1 MDGNVRSLFKCLGKI
16 IPRYMKILG
25 DAFDLQTAVKIYMY
39 EVDASVNQSAVT
51 CRNRVFLYPRDELK
65 RLFAEINPD
74 EIPVAGTTTAA
85 WVFTPADS
93 VYETAQ
99 GTVPITVNRAEPAV
113 AAAPTVEG
121 RTYHPDAALTDSD
134 LIGGSVKHTIG
145 GVETDVPGTWSW
157 QKADIVPTADNT
169 GYVAVFMPDD
179 TKNYEPVMRTIPVA
193 VEKVT
198 PYVSGIP
205 SAAAIVYGAVLER
218 SALSG
223 GAVQYSQTDAA
234 AVKGSF
240 VWKDGTVRPTVA
252 DSDVTEYAVV
262 FTPEDTADYEKVEVT
277 VKVTVKKSATTP
289 NMPGNIMNPPYSTK
303 KVSGS
308 TLPEGWTWQA
318 ADQDRELTAGVTVN
332 ATAVYTAADKGNYET
347 ESVVIAITRSAC
359 EHENAEVRD
368 AVDAA
373 CNREGYTGD
382 SYCKDCGILI
392 SNGTATAAL
401 EHDYKAEVTKEA
413 TTSAEG
419 VKTYTCTRC
428 GDSYTQPIPK
438 LPETPSDTSTADAP
452 YIKGDSGK
460 NGWDVIKD
468 QLASAGDNTTIN
480 VIMNGT
486 TTVPGNVFGV
496 KAGAESNNTIPVD
509 VLNRV
514 TGERYSVNLSLSYT
528 GEFGLKAVLSM
539 NVKPENAGLYAN
551 LYYYNEQTGALEFIC
566 ADRIAAD
573 GTARLTFTHA
583 SEYTVVIDKKS
594 REENSPAR
602 QAPATGEDWTEDV
615 IDPKSRKQIWLL
627 GAGALIVI
635 GMCVFFIEKRR
646 RCE

>member
-1 MDGNVRSLFKCLGKI
+1 M
-16 IPRYMKILG
+16 
-25 DAFDLQTAVKIYMY
+25 
-39 EVDASVNQSAVT
+39 
-51 CRNRVFLYPRDELK
+51 
-65 RLFAEINPD
+65 
-74 EIPVAGTTTAA
+74 
-85 WVFTPADS
+85 
-93 VYETAQ
+93 
-99 GTVPITVNRAEPAV
+99 
-113 AAAPTVEG
+113 
-121 RTYHPDAALTDSD
+121 
-134 LIGGSVKHTIG
+134 
-145 GVETDVPGTWSW
+145 ETDVPGRWSW

-205 SAAAIVYGAVLER
+205 SATAIVYGAVLER

-262 FTPEDTADYEKVEVT
+262 FTPEDAADYEKVEVT

-359 EHENAEVRD
+359 EHGNAEVRD

-413 TTSAEG
+413 TIS
-419 VKTYTCTRC
+419 
-428 GDSYTQPIPK
+428 
-438 LPETPSDTSTADAP
+438 
-452 YIKGDSGK
+452 
-460 NGWDVIKD
+460 
-468 QLASAGDNTTIN
+468 SAGDNTTIN

-486 TTVPGNVFGV
+486 TTVPGNVFDVIKGKDINIVLDMGNGVTWSVNGKDITADKVKDIDFGV
-496 KAGAESNNTIPVD
+496 KAGSEANNTIPVD

-528 GEFGLKAVLSM
+528 GEFGLKAVLTM
-539 NVKPENAGLYAN
+539 NVKAENAGLYAN
-551 LYYYNEQTGALEFIC
+551 LYYYNGQTGALEFIC
-566 ADRIAAD
+566 SDKIAAD

-594 REENSPAR
+594 GEENSSTR
-602 QAPATGEDWTEDV
+602 QAPATGEDWTEEV
-615 IDPKSRKQIWLL
+615 IDPKSQRQIWLL

-635 GMCVFFIEKRR
+635 GMCVFFIEKSRKCR
-646 RCE
+646 

>member
-1 MDGNVRSLFKCLGKI
+1 MDGNICSLFKRLGKI
-16 IPRYMKILG
+16 IPGHMKVLG
-25 DAFDLQTAVKIYMY
+25 DGFDLQTTVKIHMY

-51 CRNRVFLYPRDELK
+51 HRNRVFFYPHDKLK

-99 GTVPITVNRAEPAV
+99 GTVSITVNRSEPAV

-121 RTYHPDAALTDSD
+121 RTYHPDAA
-134 LIGGSVKHTIG
+134 
-145 GVETDVPGTWSW
+145 
-157 QKADIVPTADNT
+157 
-169 GYVAVFMPDD
+169 
-179 TKNYEPVMRTIPVA
+179 
-193 VEKVT
+193 
-198 PYVSGIP
+198 
-205 SAAAIVYGAVLER
+205 
-218 SALSG
+218 
-223 GAVQYSQTDAA
+223 
-234 AVKGSF
+234 
-240 VWKDGTVRPTVA
+240 
-252 DSDVTEYAVV
+252 
-262 FTPEDTADYEKVEVT
+262 
-277 VKVTVKKSATTP
+277 
-289 NMPGNIMNPPYSTK
+289 
-303 KVSGS
+303 
-308 TLPEGWTWQA
+308 
-318 ADQDRELTAGVTVN
+318 LTAGVTVN

-359 EHENAEVRD
+359 EHGNAEVRD

-413 TTSAEG
+413 TIS
-419 VKTYTCTRC
+419 
-428 GDSYTQPIPK
+428 
-438 LPETPSDTSTADAP
+438 
-452 YIKGDSGK
+452 
-460 NGWDVIKD
+460 
-468 QLASAGDNTTIN
+468 SAGDNTTIN

-486 TTVPGNVFGV
+486 TTVPGNVFDVIKGKDINIVLDMGNGVTWSVNGKDITADKVKDIDFGV

-551 LYYYNEQTGALEFIC
+551 LYYYNGQTGALEFIC
-566 ADRIAAD
+566 SDKITAD

-583 SEYTVVIDKKS
+583 SEYTVVVDKKS
-594 REENSPAR
+594 GEENSPTR
-602 QAPATGEDWTEDV
+602 QAPATGEDWTEEV
-615 IDPKSRKQIWLL
+615 IDPKSQRQIWLL

-635 GMCVFFIEKRR
+635 GMCVFFIEKSRKCR
-646 RCE
+646 

>member
-1 MDGNVRSLFKCLGKI
+1 
-16 IPRYMKILG
+16 
-25 DAFDLQTAVKIYMY
+25 
-39 EVDASVNQSAVT
+39 
-51 CRNRVFLYPRDELK
+51 
-65 RLFAEINPD
+65 
-74 EIPVAGTTTAA
+74 
-85 WVFTPADS
+85 
-93 VYETAQ
+93 
-99 GTVPITVNRAEPAV
+99 
-113 AAAPTVEG
+113 
-121 RTYHPDAALTDSD
+121 
-134 LIGGSVKHTIG
+134 
-145 GVETDVPGTWSW
+145 
-157 QKADIVPTADNT
+157 
-169 GYVAVFMPDD
+169 MPDD

-205 SAAAIVYGAVLER
+205 SATAIVYGAALER

-262 FTPEDTADYEKVEVT
+262 FTPEDAADYEKVEVT

-359 EHENAEVRD
+359 EHENVEVRD

-382 SYCKDCGILI
+382 SYCKDCGIWI
-392 SNGTATAAL
+392 SKGTATAAL

-413 TTSAEG
+413 TIS
-419 VKTYTCTRC
+419 
-428 GDSYTQPIPK
+428 
-438 LPETPSDTSTADAP
+438 
-452 YIKGDSGK
+452 
-460 NGWDVIKD
+460 
-468 QLASAGDNTTIN
+468 SAGDNTTIN

-486 TTVPGNVFGV
+486 TTVPGNVFDIIKGKDINIVLDMGNGVTWSVNGKDITADKVKDIDFGV
-496 KAGAESNNTIPVD
+496 KAGSEANNTIPVD

-528 GEFGLKAVLSM
+528 GEFGLKAVLTM
-539 NVKPENAGLYAN
+539 NVKAENAGLYAN
-551 LYYYNEQTGALEFIC
+551 LYYYNGQTGALEFIC
-566 ADRIAAD
+566 SDKITAD

-583 SEYTVVIDKKS
+583 SEYTVVVDKKS
-594 REENSPAR
+594 GEENSPTR
-602 QAPATGEDWTEDV
+602 QAPATGEDWTEEV
-615 IDPKSRKQIWLL
+615 IDPKSQRQIWLL

-635 GMCVFFIEKRR
+635 GMCVFFIEKSRKCR
-646 RCE
+646 

>member
-1 MDGNVRSLFKCLGKI
+1 MDGNICSLFKRLGKI
-16 IPRYMKILG
+16 IPGHMKVLG
-25 DAFDLQTAVKIYMY
+25 DGFDLQTTVKIHMY

-51 CRNRVFLYPRDELK
+51 HRNRVFFYPHDKLK

-145 GVETDVPGTWSW
+145 AVETDVPGTWSW

-205 SAAAIVYGAVLER
+205 SATAIVYGAALER

-262 FTPEDTADYEKVEVT
+262 FTPEDAADYEKVEVT

-413 TTSAEG
+413 TTS
-419 VKTYTCTRC
+419 
-428 GDSYTQPIPK
+428 
-438 LPETPSDTSTADAP
+438 
-452 YIKGDSGK
+452 
-460 NGWDVIKD
+460 
-468 QLASAGDNTTIN
+468 SAGDNTTIN

-486 TTVPGNVFGV
+486 TTGPGNVFDVIKGKDINIVLDMGNGVTWSVNGKDITADKVKDIDFGV

-514 TGERYSVNLSLSYT
+514 TGERYSVNLSLSYG

-551 LYYYNEQTGALEFIC
+551 LYYYNGQTGALEFIC
-566 ADRIAAD
+566 SDKITAD

-583 SEYTVVIDKKS
+583 SEYTVVVDKKS
-594 REENSPAR
+594 GEENSSTR

>member
-1 MDGNVRSLFKCLGKI
+1 MDGNICSLFKRLGKI
-16 IPRYMKILG
+16 IPGHMKVLG
-25 DAFDLQTAVKIYMY
+25 DGFDLQTTVKIHMY

-51 CRNRVFLYPRDELK
+51 HRNRVFFYPHDKLK
-65 RLFAEINPD
+65 RLFAKINPD

-85 WVFTPADS
+85 WVFTPEDS

-113 AAAPTVEG
+113 AAAPTVAG

-145 GVETDVPGTWSW
+145 GVEMDVPGTWSW
-157 QKADIVPTADNT
+157 QKADIVPTADNM
-169 GYVAVFMPDD
+169 GYVAVFMSDD
-179 TKNYEPVMRTIPVA
+179 TKNYEPVTRTIPVA

-205 SAAAIVYGAVLER
+205 SATAIVYGAALER

-262 FTPEDTADYEKVEVT
+262 FTPEDAADYEKVEVT

-318 ADQDRELTAGVTVN
+318 ADQDRELTAGVTVS

-359 EHENAEVRD
+359 EHGNAEVRD

-413 TTSAEG
+413 TIS
-419 VKTYTCTRC
+419 
-428 GDSYTQPIPK
+428 
-438 LPETPSDTSTADAP
+438 
-452 YIKGDSGK
+452 
-460 NGWDVIKD
+460 
-468 QLASAGDNTTIN
+468 SAGDNTTIN

-486 TTVPGNVFGV
+486 TTVPGNVFDIIKGKDINIVLDMGNGVTWSVNGKDITADKVKDIDFGV
-496 KAGAESNNTIPVD
+496 KAGSEANNTIPVD

-528 GEFGLKAVLSM
+528 GEFGLKAVLTM
-539 NVKPENAGLYAN
+539 NVKAENAGLYAN
-551 LYYYNEQTGALEFIC
+551 LYYYNGQTGALEFIC
-566 ADRIAAD
+566 SDKIAAD

-583 SEYTVVIDKKS
+583 SEYTVVVDKKS
-594 REENSPAR
+594 GEENSSTR
-602 QAPATGEDWTEDV
+602 QAPATGEDWTEEV
-615 IDPKSRKQIWLL
+615 IDPKSQRQIWLL

-635 GMCVFFIEKRR
+635 GMCVFFIEKSRKCR
-646 RCE
+646 